1 MIYNIKKLLWR
12 IQNVLSWIP
21 LLWKLLWYEYDTF
34 YAIMRFTLVKMI
46 RHFKTFHVQYVGI
59 ERDIELMELCVKL
72 IDIIKEER
80 YAEQAFDEI
89 KAIWG
94 DLQFM
99 ENGDSSYRLK
109 HEKETAD
116 NEAECSRQSIEIHN
130 RYQIKH
136 DKASK
141 LLFRIL
147 NERLNRWW
155 I

>member
-1 MIYNIKKLLWR
+1 MIK
-12 IQNVLSWIP
+12 
-21 LLWKLLWYEYDTF
+21 
-34 YAIMRFTLVKMI
+34 
-46 RHFKTFHVQYVGI
+46 HFKTFHVQYVGI
-59 ERDIELMELCVKL
+59 ERDIQLMELCVKL

-80 YAEQAFDEI
+80 FSEQAFNEI

-94 DLQFM
+94 DLKFV
-99 ENGDSSYRLK
+99 ENEDGTYNIK
-109 HEKETAD
+109 HEKETEE
-116 NEAECSRQSIEIHN
+116 NEKECSELCVKVYN
-130 RYQIKH
+130 KYQAKH